1 MKTSTSP
8 KPERILIVDDTP
20 LNIDLLEGILTPAG
34 YIVDS
39 AESGEGA
46 LDKVVNVTPDLV
58 LLDVMMPKMDGYEVC
73 RRIRANKALPYIPII
88 YITASEIEQK
98 NIIEGL
104 DAGGDDYIRKPFDRA
119 ELLARII
126 SCLRVKALYEELART
141 KAELSR
147 YVSLST
153 LKMVE
158 SKVAG
163 HARPLNYDTYL
174 TVLFSD
180 IRGFSRIS
188 ADMDPEDVFNNLN
201 ANIEKQLSVIENHQG
216 IIDKLSGD
224 EIMAIFEGP
233 QMGENALKCA
243 LEIVHEL
250 SQSESRGELL
260 LPYVGIGI
268 NTGPVY
274 LGSLGIQSFR
284 DYTAIGNTVNIA
296 AHLCRL
302 ADKFQILF
310 TKTTMETLHQ
320 GAFQFKS
327 FGERMLKGL
336 DKPVQVFQMIP

>member
-1 MKTSTSP
+1 LKTSTSR
-8 KPERILIVDDTP
+8 KPERILIVDDTSM
-20 LNIDLLEGILTPAG
+20 NIDLLEGILTPAG

-39 AESGEGA
+39 AESGEAA
-46 LDKVVNVTPDLV
+46 LDKVVHIAPDLV
-58 LLDVMMPKMDGYEVC
+58 LLDVMMPKMNGYEVC
-73 RRIRANKALPYIPII
+73 RRIRENKALPYIPII

-98 NIIEGL
+98 DIIEGL

-126 SCLRVKALYEELART
+126 SSLRVKALYEELART

-163 HARPLNYDTYL
+163 HVEPLDYDTHL

-180 IRGFSRIS
+180 IRGFTRIS
-188 ADMDPEDVFNNLN
+188 ADMDPKEVFNNLN
-201 ANIEKQLSVIENHQG
+201 ANIEKQLSVIENYQG
-216 IIDKLSGD
+216 IISKLSGD

-250 SQSESRGELL
+250 SESESRGELL

-274 LGSLGIQSFR
+274 LGSLGTQSFR

-296 AHLCRL
+296 AHLCGL
-302 ADKFQILF
+302 AGRFQILF
-310 TKTTMETLHQ
+310 TKTTRETVDQ

-336 DKPVQVFQMIP
+336 DKPLQVFQMIP

>member
-1 MKTSTSP
+1 MKTSTSR

-20 LNIDLLEGILTPAG
+20 MNIDLLEGILTPAG

-39 AESGEGA
+39 AQSGEEA
-46 LDKVVNVTPDLV
+46 LDKVVKVAPDLI
-58 LLDVMMPKMDGYEVC
+58 LLDVMMPKMNGYEVC
-73 RRIRANKALPYIPII
+73 RRIRANKALPYIPVI
-88 YITASEIEQK
+88 YITASENEQK

-126 SCLRVKALYEELART
+126 SSLRVKALYEELAKT

-163 HARPLNYDTYL
+163 QAASLNYNKYL

-180 IRGFSRIS
+180 IRGFTRIS
-188 ADMDPEDVFNNLN
+188 ADMEPEDVFNNLN
-201 ANIEKQLSVIENHQG
+201 VNIGKQLSAIENHQG
-216 IIDKLSGD
+216 VIDKLSGD

-250 SQSESRGELL
+250 SQAESRGELL

-274 LGSLGIQSFR
+274 LGSLGTLSFR
-284 DYTAIGNTVNIA
+284 DYTAIGNTVNMA
-296 AHLCRL
+296 AHLCKL

-310 TKTTMETLHQ
+310 TQTTMETLHQ

-327 FGERMLKGL
+327 LGEKTLKGL
-336 DKPVQVFQMIP
+336 TKPMQVFQMIP